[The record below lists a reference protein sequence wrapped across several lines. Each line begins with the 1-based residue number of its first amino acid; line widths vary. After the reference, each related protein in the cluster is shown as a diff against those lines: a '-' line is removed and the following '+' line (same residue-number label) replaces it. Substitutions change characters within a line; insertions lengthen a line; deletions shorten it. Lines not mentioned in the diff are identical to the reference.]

1 MQQENVNQSQTQSLL
16 SYVQV
21 LRTCYAQTSAEQE
34 QIYGIDVPAVQLAVY
49 AKSSTLYIWSHGRK
63 SKFFWL
69 DGLLTISYN
78 YGAMLRT
85 LRVPLQ
91 AYRLHACKC
100 APLLGTGLRRNSRLS
115 DQDSIKQ

>member
-1 MQQENVNQSQTQSLL
+1 M
-16 SYVQV
+16 

-34 QIYGIDVPAVQLAVY
+34 QIYGIDVPVVQLAVY
-49 AKSSTLYIWSHGRK
+49 AKSSTLYIWSHGCK

-78 YGAMLRT
+78 YGAMLST

-91 AYRLHACKC
+91 AYQLHACKC
-100 APLLGTGLRRNSRLS
+100 APLLGTEIPDCLTKIALNSNKISSWVRMEFEFAS
-115 DQDSIKQ
+115 

>member
-1 MQQENVNQSQTQSLL
+1 MALMCLWYSWLCMLKVAPCT
-16 SYVQV
+16 Y
-21 LRTCYAQTSAEQE
+21 
-34 QIYGIDVPAVQLAVY
+34 
-49 AKSSTLYIWSHGRK
+49 GRK

-78 YGAMLRT
+78 YGAMLCA

-91 AYRLHACKC
+91 AYWLHACKC
-100 APLLGTGLRRNSRLS
+100 APLLGTGLRRNSRFS